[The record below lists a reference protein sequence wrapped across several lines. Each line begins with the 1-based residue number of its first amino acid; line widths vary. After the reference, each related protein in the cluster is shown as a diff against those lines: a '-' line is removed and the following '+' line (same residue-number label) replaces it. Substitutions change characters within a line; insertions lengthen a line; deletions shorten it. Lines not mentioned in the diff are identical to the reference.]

1 MGDLKELL
9 IMLNLLET
17 KKSALETRVEMR
29 LIILVGL
36 TDTSDDFP
44 KDENN
49 ELVFIE
55 DNVGTERDEPC
66 MTLVEVI

>member
-1 MGDLKELL
+1 
-9 IMLNLLET
+9 
-17 KKSALETRVEMR
+17 MR

-55 DNVGTERDEPC
+55 DNVSTERDEPC